1 MTQTAD
7 KLAGMTQTADKLAG
21 IVHSAC
27 PHDCPSTCALEVERL
42 DDFRIGRLRGAAG
55 NSCTAGVI
63 CEKVSRYAERVH
75 HPDRLKQPLRRKGA
89 KASGEF
95 ETIGWDAALD
105 EVAEAFARAAQRYG
119 LESVWP
125 LFYAGT
131 MGLVQRDG
139 IERLR
144 HAMRWSR
151 QHSTICNALADAG
164 WRAGVGAKMGPDPR
178 EMGEADLI
186 IVWGTNPVSTQVNV
200 MTHIARARRERGAR
214 LIVVDPYRT
223 ATAKVADQHVCL
235 RPGTDGALACAIM
248 HVLFRDG
255 HADRGYMRSH
265 ADAPEAL
272 EAHLATRT
280 PQWAAAITGLEV
292 GEIEALARLYAG
304 TERAFIRLG
313 FGLSRSR
320 NGAANM
326 HAVSCLATVAGKWK
340 VRGGGTFYNNGDIY
354 KLDRSL
360 IMGLDRRDLSVR
372 MLDQSRVGPIL
383 SGDKRDLGAGPPVTA
398 MIIQNTNPVVVS
410 PEVLK
415 VQQGFRRPD
424 LFVCVHEQFLTD
436 TARLADIVLPATM
449 FLEHDDLYQSSG
461 HSHLQLGPK
470 IIEPY
475 AEARSNHEVICALAK
490 RLGAEHPGFDMSAR
504 EIIDHTLKASGYPGF
519 DELGRLHWIDRQPDF
534 DTAHFIRGFPQPD
547 ARFHFKPDWA
557 KLGPGFAG
565 MPALPDHYAAIE
577 EADAEHPFRMVAA
590 PARSFLNTT
599 FTETPG
605 SRKREQRPGALIH
618 PADCARLGI
627 AQGERIVIGNRRASV
642 RLHAKVFDGLQPGVI
657 VVESIWPNSDFEG
670 GVGVNALIGAEP
682 GQPNGGAA
690 FHDTAVWVRKAGA
703 PQAALPAD
711 TRSTLA

>member
-1 MTQTAD
+1 MMRRQD
-7 KLAGMTQTADKLAG
+7 KSPTV
-21 IVHSAC
+21 VHSAC

-42 DDFRIGRLRGAAG
+42 DAWRIGKVRGAAA
-55 NSCTAGVI
+55 NSYTAGVI

-95 ETIGWDAALD
+95 EPIGWDAALD
-105 EVAEAFARAAQRYG
+105 EVAEAFTRAAQRHG
-119 LESVWP
+119 LEAVWP
-125 LFYAGT
+125 LYYAGT

-144 HAMRWSR
+144 HVMRWSR
-151 QHSTICNALADAG
+151 QHSTICNTLADAG

-178 EMGEADLI
+178 EIGESDLI
-186 IVWGTNPVSTQVNV
+186 IVWGNNPASTQVNV

-223 ATAKVADQHVCL
+223 GTAKVADQHVCL
-235 RPGTDGALACAIM
+235 RPGTDGALACAMM

-255 HADRGYMRSH
+255 YADRDYMRSH
-265 ADAPEAL
+265 ADAPDEL

-280 PQWAAAITGLEV
+280 PQWAAAITGLGV
-292 GEIEALARLYAG
+292 AEIEGLARLYAG
-304 TERAFIRLG
+304 TARAFIRAG
-313 FGLSRSR
+313 FGMSRSR

-340 VRGGGTFYNNGDIY
+340 TKGGGTFYNNGDIY
-354 KLDRSL
+354 KVDRSL
-360 IMGLDRRDLSVR
+360 IMGLDRRDASIRV
-372 MLDQSRVGPIL
+372 LDQCRVGAIL
-383 SGDKRDLGAGPPVTA
+383 TGDKRDLGDGPPVTA

-424 LFVCVHEQFLTD
+424 LFVCVHEQFMTD

-449 FLEHDDLYQSSG
+449 FVEHDDLYQASG

-490 RLGAEHPGFDMSAR
+490 RLHAKHPGFDMSAR
-504 EIIDHTLKASGYPGF
+504 ELIDRTLKLSGYPGF
-519 DELGRLHWIDRQPDF
+519 DEFEKLHWIDRQPDF
-534 DTAHFIRGFPQPD
+534 DTSHFIRRFPQPD
-547 ARFHFKPDWA
+547 ARFHFKPDWS
-557 KLGPGFAG
+557 KLGADFAG
-565 MPALPDHYAAIE
+565 MPALPDHFAVIE

-605 SRKREQRPGALIH
+605 SRKREERPSALIH
-618 PADCARLGI
+618 PEDCAGLRIVTGD
-627 AQGERIVIGNRRASV
+627 GIVIGNRRGEV
-642 RLHAKVFDGLQPGVI
+642 RLHAKAFDGLQRGVL
-657 VVESIWPNSDFEG
+657 VVESVWPNSDFEG
-670 GVGVNALIGAEP
+670 GVGINALISAEP
-682 GQPNGGAA
+682 GPPNGGAV
-690 FHDTAVWVRKAGA
+690 FHDTAVWVRKA
-703 PQAALPAD
+703 
-711 TRSTLA
+711 

>member
-1 MTQTAD
+1 MMRRQD
-7 KLAGMTQTADKLAG
+7 KSPTV
-21 IVHSAC
+21 VHSAC

-42 DDFRIGRLRGAAG
+42 DAWRIGKVRGAAA
-55 NSCTAGVI
+55 NSYTAGVI

-95 ETIGWDAALD
+95 EPIGWDAALD
-105 EVAEAFARAAQRYG
+105 EVAEAFTRAAQRHG
-119 LESVWP
+119 LEAVLP
-125 LFYAGT
+125 LYYARTRG
-131 MGLVQRDG
+131 MVQRDG
-139 IERLR
+139 NQRLR
-144 HAMRWSR
+144 HVMRWSR
-151 QHSTICNALADAG
+151 QHSTICNTLADAG

-178 EMGEADLI
+178 EIGESDLI
-186 IVWGTNPVSTQVNV
+186 IVWGNNPASTQVNV

-223 ATAKVADQHVCL
+223 STAKVADQHVCL
-235 RPGTDGALACAIM
+235 RPGTDGALACAMM

-255 HADRGYMRSH
+255 YADRDYMRSH
-265 ADAPEAL
+265 ADAPDEL

-280 PQWAAAITGLEV
+280 PQWAAAITGLGV
-292 GEIEALARLYAG
+292 AEIEGLARLYAG
-304 TERAFIRLG
+304 TARAFIRAG
-313 FGLSRSR
+313 FGMSRSR

-340 VRGGGTFYNNGDIY
+340 TKGGGTFYNNGDIY
-354 KLDRSL
+354 KVDRSL
-360 IMGLDRRDLSVR
+360 IMGLDRRDASIRV
-372 MLDQSRVGPIL
+372 LDQCRVGAIL
-383 SGDKRDLGAGPPVTA
+383 TGDKRDLGDGPPVTA

-424 LFVCVHEQFLTD
+424 LFVCVHEQFMTD

-449 FLEHDDLYQSSG
+449 FVEHDDLYQASG

-490 RLGAEHPGFDMSAR
+490 RLHAKHPGFDMSAR
-504 EIIDHTLKASGYPGF
+504 ELIDRTLKLSGYPGF
-519 DELGRLHWIDRQPDF
+519 DEFEKLHWIDRQPDF
-534 DTAHFIRGFPQPD
+534 DTSHFIRGFPQPD
-547 ARFHFKPDWA
+547 ARFHFKPDWS
-557 KLGPGFAG
+557 KLGADFAG
-565 MPALPDHYAAIE
+565 MPALPDHFAVIE

-605 SRKREQRPGALIH
+605 SRKREERPSALIH
-618 PADCARLGI
+618 PEDCARLRIVTGD
-627 AQGERIVIGNRRASV
+627 GIVIGNRRGEV
-642 RLHAKVFDGLQPGVI
+642 RLHAKAFDGLQRGVL
-657 VVESIWPNSDFEG
+657 VVESVWPNSDFEG
-670 GVGVNALIGAEP
+670 GVGINALISAEP
-682 GQPNGGAA
+682 GPPNGGAV
-690 FHDTAVWVRKAGA
+690 FHDTAVWVRKA
-703 PQAALPAD
+703 
-711 TRSTLA
+711 